1 MKRSGASALSDSG
14 GLGLSQS
21 GNHFISTSLSASG
34 TGPLPKKS
42 KYLSYYGIAEDF
54 CGFSDEP
61 SVHLNAV
68 KMMNTEL
75 FCKSRQLSENINA
88 LQSKIQSSSKKE
100 ESLKEKWKM
109 IQSKGQSI
117 FQEMS
122 SKIQNELP
130 NKDGKALE
138 AAQKS
143 NLIQCAALQV
153 RDLKSLT
160 DEQRTFFD
168 KFRNSIFNKTS
179 DEVLSKNLSFRK
191 EESVLFHAHSQLAAQ
206 IEDFRNQFVSLE
218 EESRA
223 YNVIQDEIKQI
234 KEKIEILK
242 KVHSGL
248 NIEQDMEETKS
259 DTESISNGNGE
270 AFETSRTKNEISIY
284 QSVSK
289 SKEDSKNSVKNQL
302 SLLQRQLPKQPTLKL
317 TDEMIR
323 DSLAFKSVDSKALS
337 YTLEAEAWGHE
348 GHAIMT
354 ELMEL
359 DRQRGFDKD
368 LMGKL
373 DQMHIRA
380 KDEKVTFLEQRAKH
394 LKKEKE
400 QLQEKFDLKKKEV
413 EEKDLVRLI
422 AQLAEIESKVE
433 KGKQIIDQKENEKA
447 IITRQLEV
455 AETEKGSPTK
465 SVNESLNQFI
475 RKLSNVYD
483 LIIEEMKSIQI
494 ELQEIKKKRNIAE
507 NEEKEIVLLI
517 NRQKSKV
524 SLQYVK
530 KAELLAR
537 EKTLLTQVKS
547 LQQIY
552 QETIARQPNS
562 AQNQILSTKLAQM
575 LSSDKFTTTT
585 TTEGSQNKSENL
597 SAKRDE
603 MKAKVTQLKNKVEDT
618 IASNE
623 EMQEEINE
631 VHSEFLSVL
640 NENIKQMKELAEYEE
655 NNLKLVAQCT
665 KQHQINGLLKRK
677 LEILTDK
684 IAKFEQK
691 AQAQDELLK
700 KYSKKLKTSENQVAQ
715 ATQELDLLKPL
726 ADGNDVVKESGIHLL
741 TELKRRY
748 EELLNEIESA
758 KGLVDPNIL
767 IEKEKAQQQKLKDE
781 IYVLNQKIDF
791 TTKHKLEE
799 SKEGDDEVLT
809 YYKKLINCPACQERP
824 KNFVITRC
832 YHLFC
837 QECIESYSE
846 CPTCFKA
853 YNDRDMKQIFI

>member
-1 MKRSGASALSDSG
+1 MKRSGTSALTDSG

-21 GNHFISTSLSASG
+21 GNHFITTSLSAS
-34 TGPLPKKS
+34 PLPKKS

-75 FCKSRQLSENINA
+75 FCKSRQLSENISA
-88 LQSKIQSSSKKE
+88 LQAKVQSSSKKE

-117 FQEMS
+117 FQEIA

-143 NLIQCAALQV
+143 NLVLSAALHV
-153 RDLKSLT
+153 RDLKALT
-160 DEQRTFFD
+160 DEQRAYFE

-179 DEVLSKNLSFRK
+179 DEVLSKNLSVRK
-191 EESVLFHAHSQLAAQ
+191 EESVIFHAHSQLAAQ
-206 IEDFRNQFVSLE
+206 IEDFKNQFVILE

-223 YNVIQDEIKQI
+223 FNVIQDEIKQI

-248 NIEQDMEETKS
+248 NIEQDMEEIIGDCE
-259 DTESISNGNGE
+259 DTNNGNGE
-270 AFETSRTKNEISIY
+270 VFETSRTKNEISIY
-284 QSVSK
+284 QTISK
-289 SKEDSKNSVKNQL
+289 SKEDSKNSLKNQL
-302 SLLQRQLPKQPTLKL
+302 SLLQKQLPKQPTLKL

-323 DSLAFKSVDSKALS
+323 DSLAFKSVDSKALN
-337 YTLEAEAWGHE
+337 YANGADTWGHE

-368 LMGKL
+368 LLGKL
-373 DQMHIRA
+373 DQMHNRA
-380 KDEKVTFLEQRAKH
+380 KDEKVTYLEQRAKH

-400 QLQEKFDLKKKEV
+400 QLQEKYDLKKKEV

-447 IITRQLEV
+447 IISKQLEI
-455 AETEKGSPTK
+455 AETEKVSSK

-475 RKLSNVYD
+475 RKLSSVYD

-494 ELQEIKKKRNIAE
+494 ELQEIKKKRNTAE
-507 NEEKEIVLLI
+507 IEEKEIVLLI

-524 SLQYVK
+524 SPQYVK

-552 QETIARQPNS
+552 EETVARQPNS
-562 AQNQILSTKLAQM
+562 AQNQILSNKLAQM
-575 LSSDKFTTTT
+575 LTSDSFS
-585 TTEGSQNKSENL
+585 TTEGNESKKENL
-597 SAKRDE
+597 SEKRDE
-603 MKAKVTQLKNKVEDT
+603 MRAKVAELKSKVEDT
-618 IASNE
+618 FSSNE

-700 KYSKKLKTSENQVAQ
+700 KYSKKVKTSENQVAQ
-715 ATQELDLLKPL
+715 ANQELDLLKPL
-726 ADGNDVVKESGIHLL
+726 ADGNDVVKESGINLL
-741 TELKRRY
+741 IELKRRY
-748 EELLNEIESA
+748 EELLTEIESA
-758 KGLVDPNIL
+758 KGLVDSNIL

-791 TTKHKLEE
+791 TAKHKLEE
-799 SKEGDDEVLT
+799 SREGDDEVLT

-837 QECIESYSE
+837 EECIESYSE

-853 YNDRDMKQIFI
+853 YSDRDMKQIFI